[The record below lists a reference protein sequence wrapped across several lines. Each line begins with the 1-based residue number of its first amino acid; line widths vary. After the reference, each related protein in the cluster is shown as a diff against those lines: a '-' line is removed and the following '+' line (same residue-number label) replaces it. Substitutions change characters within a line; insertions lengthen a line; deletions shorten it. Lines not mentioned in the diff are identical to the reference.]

1 MAEYTVSELEE
12 LTDEE
17 LREEA
22 KQVNKDIEAT
32 NDKEKLAEAMDWAV
46 LIAAEVRRRFE
57 VDKCKL
63 EGKWN

>member
-1 MAEYTVSELEE
+1 MDEDKVPELQE

-32 NDKEKLAEAMDWAV
+32 NDKEKLAEALDWAV

-57 VDKCKL
+57 VDKCKF